1 MKELCNKH
9 GKISCHGNILISFHF
24 LIAYSIAKQRSRG
37 LPAYTARG
45 WVHHSHLY
53 MKQGYSTTHITV
65 TDMIQWDGC
74 VPYSV
79 CDQQIL
85 ATWISLPQ
93 TCPQL
98 TLSQI
103 KLQIHIKICKW
114 YSWKSY
120 PLMGKLVYHW
130 WYSYAPKP
138 SHRVHS
144 KGVGS
149 YNHPV
154 AQCALVAFTWN
165 GNVVH
170 SPTSGEASV
179 LAHWQMKTFSAREN

>member
-1 MKELCNKH
+1 M
-9 GKISCHGNILISFHF
+9 
-24 LIAYSIAKQRSRG
+24 
-37 LPAYTARG
+37 
-45 WVHHSHLY
+45 
-53 MKQGYSTTHITV
+53 
-65 TDMIQWDGC
+65 
-74 VPYSV
+74 
-79 CDQQIL
+79 QIL

-103 KLQIHIKICKW
+103 KFQIHIKTCKW

-130 WYSYAPKP
+130 WYSYAPNP
-138 SHRVHS
+138 SHRVHR

-154 AQCALVAFTWN
+154 AQCAHVAFTWN
-165 GNVVH
+165 GHIVH
-170 SPTSGEASV
+170 SPTSGEANV
-179 LAHWQMKTFSAREN
+179 LAHWQMKTFSSREKLNVCWHNRSIISLSQVIQLYKQWNPLVWGYFGGKSNPTFEM